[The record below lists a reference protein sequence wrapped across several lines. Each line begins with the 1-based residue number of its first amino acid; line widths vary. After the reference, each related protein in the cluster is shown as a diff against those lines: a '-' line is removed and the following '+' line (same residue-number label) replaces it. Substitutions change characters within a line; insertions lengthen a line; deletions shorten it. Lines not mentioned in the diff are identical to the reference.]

1 MSRRTR
7 SFIPGTNQDRGN
19 GKFKPQCGCRKYH
32 NQQTIVQLR
41 KKLSVEGQR
50 TYEDL
55 VNNKLI
61 DEWAKHVCLSFL
73 KDNHNNAPEQKQGNE
88 EVNNN
93 TEKDNVIE
101 QLLIKQKQEQLK
113 ITAIRNIIKNF
124 EGKLWKSLPKTVFNK
139 LCSLALAI
147 GKVLQQDAYEDSL
160 KVAAD
165 YKSISIL
172 K

>member
-1 MSRRTR
+1 MMLQSK
-7 SFIPGTNQDRGN
+7 N
-19 GKFKPQCGCRKYH
+19 
-32 NQQTIVQLR
+32 
-41 KKLSVEGQR
+41 
-50 TYEDL
+50 
-55 VNNKLI
+55 
-61 DEWAKHVCLSFL
+61 
-73 KDNHNNAPEQKQGNE
+73 GNE
-88 EVNNN
+88 EVNND
-93 TEKDNVIE
+93 TEKENVIE

-124 EGKLWKSLPKTVFNK
+124 KGKSLKNLSKTVCNK

-165 YKSISIL
+165 YKNISIL

>member
-1 MSRRTR
+1 MLQSK
-7 SFIPGTNQDRGN
+7 N
-19 GKFKPQCGCRKYH
+19 
-32 NQQTIVQLR
+32 
-41 KKLSVEGQR
+41 
-50 TYEDL
+50 
-55 VNNKLI
+55 
-61 DEWAKHVCLSFL
+61 
-73 KDNHNNAPEQKQGNE
+73 GNE
-88 EVNNN
+88 EVNND
-93 TEKDNVIE
+93 TEKENVIE

-124 EGKLWKSLPKTVFNK
+124 KGKSLKNLSKTVCNK

-165 YKSISIL
+165 YKNISIL

>member
-1 MSRRTR
+1 M
-7 SFIPGTNQDRGN
+7 
-19 GKFKPQCGCRKYH
+19 
-32 NQQTIVQLR
+32 
-41 KKLSVEGQR
+41 
-50 TYEDL
+50 
-55 VNNKLI
+55 
-61 DEWAKHVCLSFL
+61 

-124 EGKLWKSLPKTVFNK
+124 EGKLWKNLPKTVFNK

-165 YKSISIL
+165 CKSISIL